1 MPSYLFTTPEFIGK
15 LVLKV
20 HRPDAQRAFFAERGD
35 PLLSIAWN
43 RGPTQT
49 AWIDDVPVQVPAG
62 HLLALV
68 VSQSFHFERPE
79 DVVLWQFNR
88 AFYCI
93 VDHDHEVSCAGLL
106 FYGSHGPLT
115 LDPGE
120 DGQRRL
126 GLLLAVFEDEFTTRD
141 DVQGEMLR
149 VLLKRLII
157 ICTRLTR
164 ERLALAQ
171 VPDVQLDVLRRFNL
185 LVEQHY
191 KIHHRVSDY
200 ANLLNKSPK
209 TLANLSTLYRQQSP
223 LAVIRARIA
232 LEARRLLLYTDR
244 SAKQVAS
251 ELGFDDPATFS
262 RFFRAE
268 VGSSAMEFRA
278 AYRR

>member
-1 MPSYLFTTPEFIGK
+1 MPVHSYDAAAVGGRF
-15 LVLKV
+15 VL
-20 HRPDAQRAFFAERGD
+20 RTGSPDTRRDFFAERGD

-43 RGPTQT
+43 RGPAQT
-49 AWIDDVPVQVPAG
+49 VWIDEVPMAFPSG
-62 HLLALV
+62 NLLALV
-68 VSQSFHFERPE
+68 VSQSFRFSAPS

-93 VDHDHEVSCAGLL
+93 VDHDQEVSCAGLL
-106 FYGSHGPLT
+106 FYGAQGPLM
-115 LDPGE
+115 LDPGDE
-120 DGQRRL
+120 GQHRL
-126 GLLLAVFEDEFTTRD
+126 QMLLAVFEDELRTRD
-141 DVQGEMLR
+141 DIQGEMLR

-164 ERLALAQ
+164 EHLSLAD
-171 VPDVQLDVLRRFNL
+171 VPAVQLDVLRQFNL

-191 KIHHRVSDY
+191 KVHHRVTDY
-200 ANLLNKSPK
+200 ASLLNKSPK
-209 TLANLSTLYRQQSP
+209 TLANLSTRFQQKSP

-262 RFFRAE
+262 RFFKAE
-268 VGSSAMEFRA
+268 VGESALAFRLA
-278 AYRR
+278 HRR

>member
-1 MPSYLFTTPEFIGK
+1 MLHTGS
-15 LVLKV
+15 
-20 HRPDAQRAFFAERGD
+20 PDARREFFAERGD

-49 AWIDDVPVQVPAG
+49 VWIDEVPMAFPSG
-62 HLLALV
+62 NLLALV
-68 VSQSFHFERPE
+68 VSQSFRFAIPT

-93 VDHDHEVSCAGLL
+93 VDHDQEVSCAGLL
-106 FYGSHGPLT
+106 FYGSHGPLV

-120 DGQRRL
+120 EGRQRL
-126 GLLLAVFEDEFTTRD
+126 HMLLAVFEDEFRTRD
-141 DVQGEMLR
+141 DIQGEMLR

-164 ERLALAQ
+164 EHLSLAN

-191 KIHHRVSDY
+191 KVKHRVSDY
-200 ANLLNKSPK
+200 ASLLNKSPK
-209 TLANLSTLYRQQSP
+209 TLANLSTRFQQKSP

-251 ELGFDDPATFS
+251 ELGFEDPATFS
-262 RFFRAE
+262 RFFRSE
-268 VGSSAMEFRA
+268 VGASAVEFRSMH
-278 AYRR
+278 RR